1 MSIYLVRHA
10 KAGSRDRWNG
20 DDRQR
25 PLSDK
30 GRVQAEL
37 LAERFVRVPVP
48 RIFSSPYVRCVETVE
63 PLSRACGV
71 DIESIEVLAEAGS
84 FASIIDLLL
93 SVPEHTVLCS
103 HGDTIPE
110 TIAALCRR
118 GMEIDGPEDWR
129 KGSTW
134 VLDREGELFTHATAW
149 TPPRADGNGD

>member
-10 KAGSRDRWNG
+10 KAGSSDRWDG

-25 PLSDK
+25 PLTDK
-30 GRVQAEL
+30 GRVQAQL
-37 LAERFVRVPVP
+37 LAKRFAGVPVP

-63 PLSRACGV
+63 PLSKARGV
-71 DIESIEVLAEAGS
+71 DIESIELLAEAGS
-84 FASIIDLLL
+84 FAPIIDLLL

-118 GMEIDGPEDWR
+118 GMEIEGPEDWR

-134 VLDREGELFTHATAW
+134 VLDREGELFTHATACA
-149 TPPRADGNGD
+149 PPRADGTGD

>member
-10 KAGSRDRWNG
+10 KAGSRDRWDG

-30 GRVQAEL
+30 GRVQAQL
-37 LAERFVRVPVP
+37 LAEQLAGVPIP
-48 RIFSSPYVRCVETVE
+48 RIFSSPYARCVETVE
-63 PLSRACGV
+63 PLSKARGV
-71 DIESIEVLAEAGS
+71 DIESIELLAEAGS
-84 FASIIDLLL
+84 FAPIIDLLL

-118 GMEIDGPEDWR
+118 GMEIEGPEDWR

-149 TPPRADGNGD
+149 APPRADGNGD